1 MIAIFGAIGVLF
13 VSLILEVY
21 FNIPVVERVRT
32 GADRLFAGK
41 GYLRFFGLTAVFA
54 AALYGVG
61 IATMGPFLGI
71 YNAAVEVGTLCVLVF
86 FGGIVACFFGTVRD
100 VGSRAREAFGGAG
113 MEARPDVSIITSVIF
128 VTCVWGSVIL
138 LTFYDHAVSGT
149 LIGVTV
155 NI

>member
-1 MIAIFGAIGVLF
+1 MFAIFAAIGVLF
-13 VSLILEVY
+13 VSLIIEVY
-21 FNIPVVERVRT
+21 FKIPVVERVRT

-54 AALYGVG
+54 AMLYGVG

-71 YNAAVEVGTLCVLVF
+71 YNAAIEVGTLCTLVF
-86 FGGIVACFFGTVRD
+86 FGGIVACFFGAMRD
-100 VGSRAREAFGGAG
+100 VGGLARQSLGGARAQ
-113 MEARPDVSIITSVIF
+113 ARPETSIITSVIF

>member
-1 MIAIFGAIGVLF
+1 MIAIFAAIGALF
-13 VSLILEVY
+13 VSLILEVF

-41 GYLRFFGLTAVFA
+41 GYLRFFGFTAVFA

-71 YNAAVEVGTLCVLVF
+71 YNAAIEVGTLCCLVF
-86 FGGIVACFFGTVRD
+86 LGGIVACFFGTMRD
-100 VGSRAREAFGGAG
+100 VGGHARQALGGAPLQ
-113 MEARPDVSIITSVIF
+113 ARPDTSIITSVIF
-128 VTCVWGSVIL
+128 VTCVWGCLIL
-138 LTFYDHAVSGT
+138 LTFYDHSVSGT
-149 LIGVTV
+149 LIGVSV